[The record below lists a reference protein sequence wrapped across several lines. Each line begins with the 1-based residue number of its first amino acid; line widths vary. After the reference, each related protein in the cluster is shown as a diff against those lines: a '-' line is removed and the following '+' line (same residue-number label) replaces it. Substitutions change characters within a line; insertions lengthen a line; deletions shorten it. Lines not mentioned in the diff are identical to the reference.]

1 MNYSK
6 KLEIFLANPTNKLD
20 RIDSR
25 GLTVLPAKPASQP
38 HKHSNK
44 IQCRY
49 ELQISAKANVN
60 SNKNL
65 LSFVSCCQSTS
76 DQYSISR
83 IVWNVILFLHV
94 TARIT
99 NSPFFP
105 LYSCSLEINSKT
117 CGY

>member
-1 MNYSK
+1 M
-6 KLEIFLANPTNKLD
+6 EIFLANLQIKLD
-20 RIDSR
+20 RIERPS
-25 GLTVLPAKPASQP
+25 VLPAKPTSQP
-38 HKHSNK
+38 YKHSNK

-49 ELQISAKANVN
+49 ELQISAKAKVK

-76 DQYSISR
+76 DQYSRPISR

-94 TARIT
+94 TARII

-105 LYSCSLEINSKT
+105 LYSCSLGINSKT
-117 CGY
+117 SGY